1 MADNPFNYSGIHAF
15 VFINEVHPALDV
27 DSGRLK
33 DPGDDSTTI
42 RDVIDALRAFGPP
55 PDGPVIFASELVGS
69 AKGFAHLRAESLTEL
84 QDFIGGHLSRRGVAS
99 NYGTEAD
106 TAKKGIKKVGAKR
119 DTPEVIGL
127 IRLRTQKGKLQ
138 EVLQALADDDGPLR
152 DTFKGASVVFGDYDI
167 LLQLGGDT
175 FEEVAAAAYGPL
187 QQIPGI
193 ASSNTAFTDAR
204 RYEG

>member
-1 MADNPFNYSGIHAF
+1 MADDDFKYTGIHAF
-15 VFINEVHPALDV
+15 VFINEVHPAMDV
-27 DSGRLK
+27 SSGRLK
-33 DPGDDSTTI
+33 EPGSDVTTI
-42 RDVIDALRAFGPP
+42 RDVVDALRAFGPP
-55 PDGPVIFASELVGS
+55 PDGPVIFAAELLGS
-69 AKGFAHLRAESLTEL
+69 AKGFAHLRAESLAEL
-84 QDFIGGHLSRRGVAS
+84 QDFIGGQLSRRGIAS

-106 TAKKGIKKVGAKR
+106 TAKIGQRKVGAKR

-127 IRLRTQKGKLQ
+127 IRLRAQKGRVQ
-138 EVLQALADDDGPLR
+138 EVLEAVADEHGPLR

-187 QQIPGI
+187 QEIEGI

-204 RYEG
+204 RYEE